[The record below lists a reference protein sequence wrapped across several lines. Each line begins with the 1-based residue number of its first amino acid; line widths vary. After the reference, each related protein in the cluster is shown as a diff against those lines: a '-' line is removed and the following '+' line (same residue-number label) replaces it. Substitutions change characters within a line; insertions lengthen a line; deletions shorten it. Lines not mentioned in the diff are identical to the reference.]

1 METGRCLAVLL
12 LTWSVVTAGA
22 SPVDDPGCT
31 LHPVKNDKQV
41 KMRYTTSRVT
51 SGCVGRGPRDT
62 NMEVHILNLKYNIS
76 QMPLTRFSVNVSAA
90 KGGRKVVFVVNSNKH
105 TVLNV
110 TTGDHR
116 LAFVTDKHKLTVI
129 GFNKE
134 INKTDLSSSNAEILN
149 WTKTNYGGVSTFVEL
164 EDPRKINFQVN
175 REPSTSEKCVPK
187 SYFDAEPYLE
197 AEFDSDNTKSCLD
210 PTVHP
215 GREAHIMWL
224 QQSPPDSGTQAV
236 DLNIK
241 VTCSNGKPAKELT
254 TLLVLKS
261 HERMFWNIDQMPE
274 YVKFMVSGKYSIKKI
289 TKEPINGTV
298 LPDSKEGLIKE
309 ARDKD
314 FAFIASYTE
323 IPAAKS
329 ITLELVRDCGEGKK
343 TEVTTAPHSKI
354 SEPSKVVQGLMEL
367 CRPWKCTENAI
378 EVALPKSLLER
389 SQVDITEMTLEDPA
403 CRATDNMTHFV
414 LKSII
419 EDCSTNLEGGIHAKN
434 QLVLT
439 LASHPDK
446 IMVPFQ
452 CDLPEKLFLHL
463 YQTPDFSSPSTT
475 VVEVNKVT
483 YVQVSFQ
490 TADGNSPLRLQD
502 CYLQIPDQAAPQML
516 IRSGM
521 PKSYSVEIL
530 NSPNTKT
537 NRFSFIYKA
546 EEQQRSTLSATLFC
560 QVDRENQHGSYNASI
575 KVMLKN
581 PASLSRGL
589 GIGTVLGITFGAFL
603 IGVMLTATL
612 WYIYSHTRP
621 TAKMQPVS
629 ANPPASESSSTNHS
643 IGSTQSTP
651 CSTSSMA

>member
-1 METGRCLAVLL
+1 METGWCLAVLL
-12 LTWSVVTAGA
+12 LAWSVVTAGA

-31 LHPVKNDKQV
+31 LQPVRNDQRV
-41 KMRYTTSRVT
+41 KMLYTTSRVT

-62 NMEVHILNLKYNIS
+62 NMEVHILNLKYRVS
-76 QMPLTRFSVNVSAA
+76 QMPLTHFSVNMSAA

-105 TVLNV
+105 CILNV
-110 TTGDHR
+110 NTRDHR
-116 LAFVTDKHKLTVI
+116 LAFVTDVHNLTVM
-129 GFNKE
+129 GFKE
-134 INKTDLSSSNAEILN
+134 INKTDLPSSNEELLN
-149 WTKTNYGGVSTFVEL
+149 WAKAYYGGVSTFVEL
-164 EDPRKINFQVN
+164 EEPRKISFQVN
-175 REPSTSEKCVPK
+175 REPSSSEECVPE
-187 SYFDAEPYLE
+187 SYFDAEQYLE

-210 PTVHP
+210 STVHP

-224 QQSPPDSGTQAV
+224 QQRPPDSGTQAV

-261 HERMFWNIDQMPE
+261 HEKMFWNIDQMPE

-329 ITLELVRDCGEGKK
+329 ITLELVRDCGGKK
-343 TEVTTAPHSKI
+343 TEVTTAPHRKI
-354 SEPSKVVQGLMEL
+354 SEPAKVVQGLIQI
-367 CRPWKCTENAI
+367 CPPWKCTEDAI
-378 EVALPKSLLER
+378 EVAWPKWLLER
-389 SQVDITEMTLEDPA
+389 SQIDITEMTLEDPA
-403 CRATDNMTHFV
+403 CRATDNITHFV

-419 EDCSTNLEGGIHAKN
+419 DDCSTNLEGGIHAKN

-446 IMVPFQ
+446 IKVPFQ

-490 TADGNSPLRLQD
+490 AADGNSSLRLQD
-502 CYLQIPDQAAPQML
+502 CYLQIPDQSSPQML

-537 NRFSFIYKA
+537 KRFSFIYKA
-546 EEQQRSTLSATLFC
+546 EEQQRTTLPATLFC
-560 QVDRENQHGSYNASI
+560 QADRENEHDSYNASI

-581 PASLSRGL
+581 PATPSHGL

-603 IGVMLTATL
+603 IGVLLTAAL

-621 TAKMQPVS
+621 MAKMQPVS